1 MNSSMISP
9 RTVTVED
16 AASFLGIAPTEILR
30 YHEIGLLPEPP
41 LGGEGRRYRYDDM
54 IRLLWIRAMADA
66 VIADDDIRLAFAEP
80 PTAGGSARHTVASIL
95 DLGLLSDVVTSR
107 LVALPEGSLRL
118 TDLDTLL
125 VTERI
130 FGPLGAA
137 IQATRFIALA
147 THHEL
152 REESVRVDAAEN
164 ALDDTVTIDDPRVE
178 QVAAERHAFERML
191 NAVIEDSGLAKSDE
205 ALFDSWDALGLA
217 AEALDPLSAMDA
229 VAKMPYDF
237 SPARWRAMEL
247 AEARG

>member
-1 MNSSMISP
+1 MISP

-16 AASFLGIAPTEILR
+16 AASFLGIASTEILR

-66 VIADDDIRLAFAEP
+66 GIADDAIRVAFADP
-80 PTAGGSARHTVASIL
+80 STAGGSAGHTVESIL

-107 LVALPEGSLRL
+107 LMDVPEGSLRL

-147 THHEL
+147 THHGL

-205 ALFDSWDALGLA
+205 ALFESWDALGLA